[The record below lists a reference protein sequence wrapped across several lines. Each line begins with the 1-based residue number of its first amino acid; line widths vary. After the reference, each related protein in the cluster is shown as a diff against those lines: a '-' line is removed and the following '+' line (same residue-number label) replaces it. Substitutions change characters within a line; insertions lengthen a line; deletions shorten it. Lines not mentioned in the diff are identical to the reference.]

1 MEKKEKTGR
10 ISSILLTL
18 LACLMLIGFAWAVPS
33 GDVDPALEETWEDEE
48 ETGEDEYDF
57 L

>member
-1 MEKKEKTGR
+1 MKKTW
-10 ISSILLTL
+10 IALL